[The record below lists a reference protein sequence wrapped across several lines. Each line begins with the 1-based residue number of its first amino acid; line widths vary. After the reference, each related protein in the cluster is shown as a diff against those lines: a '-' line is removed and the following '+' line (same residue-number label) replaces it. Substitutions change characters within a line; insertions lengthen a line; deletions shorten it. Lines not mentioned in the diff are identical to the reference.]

1 MNLPGNTARPPLW
14 QKRKGATSKS
24 AGANAR
30 ALISRGKCY
39 DSLYWNCR
47 SLALPLCTR
56 LGVSIAG
63 RLDGDVGVGH
73 ARLPSARRGVDV
85 CGDVPGKTMCRAR
98 APEYLKRWN
107 QAERRAMS
115 SSGVAACHARPGVV
129 WGVLW
134 AGRGGEG
141 DDTGLDTHGSLS
153 SLSDGA
159 GDVQGE
165 EDGGASKRDEAVV
178 AVLEEESAR
187 ADGGVLQGAAAAPK
201 KVRSVGWDGVMT
213 CCTKWRRVIGHKSPR
228 AMARASSTESGA
240 PIAAT
245 RSARASEGRG
255 VRVDM
260 SLHRG
265 SNTRW

>member
-1 MNLPGNTARPPLW
+1 MSMAAITRAARGPRTWRINLFGNTARPPLW
-14 QKRKGATSKS
+14 QKHKGATSKS
-24 AGANAR
+24 ADANAR

-129 WGVLW
+129 
-134 AGRGGEG
+134 
-141 DDTGLDTHGSLS
+141 
-153 SLSDGA
+153 
-159 GDVQGE
+159 
-165 EDGGASKRDEAVV
+165 
-178 AVLEEESAR
+178 
-187 ADGGVLQGAAAAPK
+187 
-201 KVRSVGWDGVMT
+201 
-213 CCTKWRRVIGHKSPR
+213 
-228 AMARASSTESGA
+228 
-240 PIAAT
+240 
-245 RSARASEGRG
+245 
-255 VRVDM
+255 
-260 SLHRG
+260 
-265 SNTRW
+265 

>member
-1 MNLPGNTARPPLW
+1 MNLSGNTARPPLW
-14 QKRKGATSKS
+14 QKRKGATSKR

-129 WGVLW
+129 
-134 AGRGGEG
+134 
-141 DDTGLDTHGSLS
+141 
-153 SLSDGA
+153 
-159 GDVQGE
+159 
-165 EDGGASKRDEAVV
+165 
-178 AVLEEESAR
+178 
-187 ADGGVLQGAAAAPK
+187 
-201 KVRSVGWDGVMT
+201 
-213 CCTKWRRVIGHKSPR
+213 
-228 AMARASSTESGA
+228 
-240 PIAAT
+240 
-245 RSARASEGRG
+245 
-255 VRVDM
+255 
-260 SLHRG
+260 
-265 SNTRW
+265 